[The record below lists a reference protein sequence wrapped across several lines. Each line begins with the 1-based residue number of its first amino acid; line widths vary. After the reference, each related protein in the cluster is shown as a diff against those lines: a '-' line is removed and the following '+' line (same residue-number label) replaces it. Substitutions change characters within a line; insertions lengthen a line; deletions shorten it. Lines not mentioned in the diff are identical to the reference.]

1 MGLKF
6 REHFYGQACRVGTLC
21 ALSSNPHHHPMRR
34 VTVLPLVYS
43 RENEGTERL
52 VILTRSD
59 EAVHVDL
66 EHL

>member
-1 MGLKF
+1 MCF
-6 REHFYGQACRVGTLC
+6 M
-21 ALSSNPHHHPMRR
+21 SSNPHHHPMRR
-34 VTVLPLVYS
+34 VTVLPVVYS
-43 RENEGTERL
+43 RENEGMERL